1 MVDEAHNFGA
11 EKLMQTLQKNY
22 TYRLALSATMDRHN
36 DPEGTECLYR
46 FFGDVCIHYDLG
58 RAIQEKKLVPYDYY
72 PVVIYLTETELKKYQ
87 QLTIEIGKGI
97 YKKKGKIIVTQK
109 AKTLLLKRSRIVAGA
124 MNKVEKLREMMLE
137 FKDKHDMLIYCGAA
151 QVGIEDENLDIR
163 QIDYI
168 SRMLNFELEM
178 RTAQFTSKE
187 FMDERA
193 LRIEEF
199 KSHDIQA
206 LVAIKCLDEGINI
219 PSIRTAFILA
229 STTNPKEYIQRRG
242 RVLRRYPGKESAVIY
257 DFITLPRSLDEV
269 RNSDAALGRHEL
281 ALVKN
286 ELNRMVEFRNL
297 ARNFYVSDHLID
309 EIRDTYNIPITE
321 TEFVDEREEWG

>member
-1 MVDEAHNFGA
+1 M
-11 EKLMQTLQKNY
+11 
-22 TYRLALSATMDRHN
+22 
-36 DPEGTECLYR
+36 
-46 FFGDVCIHYDLG
+46 
-58 RAIQEKKLVPYDYY
+58 
-72 PVVIYLTETELKKYQ
+72 KKYQ

-151 QVGIEDENLDIR
+151 QVGIKDENLDIR

-187 FMDERA
+187 SMDERA

-206 LVAIKCLDEGINI
+206 LVAIKCLDEGVNI

>member
-1 MVDEAHNFGA
+1 MHSF
-11 EKLMQTLQKNY
+11 
-22 TYRLALSATMDRHN
+22 
-36 DPEGTECLYR
+36 
-46 FFGDVCIHYDLG
+46 DLG

-187 FMDERA
+187 SMDERA

>member
-1 MVDEAHNFGA
+1 MPVSILWRCMHSF
-11 EKLMQTLQKNY
+11 
-22 TYRLALSATMDRHN
+22 
-36 DPEGTECLYR
+36 
-46 FFGDVCIHYDLG
+46 DLG

-187 FMDERA
+187 SMDERA

-199 KSHDIQA
+199 NH
-206 LVAIKCLDEGINI
+206 
-219 PSIRTAFILA
+219 
-229 STTNPKEYIQRRG
+229 
-242 RVLRRYPGKESAVIY
+242 
-257 DFITLPRSLDEV
+257 
-269 RNSDAALGRHEL
+269 
-281 ALVKN
+281 
-286 ELNRMVEFRNL
+286 M
-297 ARNFYVSDHLID
+297 
-309 EIRDTYNIPITE
+309 TYKP
-321 TEFVDEREEWG
+321 

>member
-1 MVDEAHNFGA
+1 M
-11 EKLMQTLQKNY
+11 
-22 TYRLALSATMDRHN
+22 
-36 DPEGTECLYR
+36 
-46 FFGDVCIHYDLG
+46 
-58 RAIQEKKLVPYDYY
+58 
-72 PVVIYLTETELKKYQ
+72 KKYQ

-187 FMDERA
+187 SMDERA

-199 KSHDIQA
+199 NH
-206 LVAIKCLDEGINI
+206 
-219 PSIRTAFILA
+219 
-229 STTNPKEYIQRRG
+229 
-242 RVLRRYPGKESAVIY
+242 
-257 DFITLPRSLDEV
+257 
-269 RNSDAALGRHEL
+269 
-281 ALVKN
+281 
-286 ELNRMVEFRNL
+286 M
-297 ARNFYVSDHLID
+297 
-309 EIRDTYNIPITE
+309 TYKP
-321 TEFVDEREEWG
+321 